1 MPLQA
6 HSDGYSPLHCAAT
19 ASSNARELTEMLL
32 RYGANRHAT
41 DRGGRSVAELAVL
54 SGHPG
59 ALADLLSIDKDT
71 AASAARSA
79 KTLMHT
85 LQHAATNA
93 ATGLSHLLPSP
104 RGGGRT
110 ATPRDGAMSAM
121 SAMSAMT
128 PFGQL
133 PGVAS
138 VKERARVDPKEGQAH
153 CGSSLAPPSGM
164 GELWGRA
171 FGHAKE
177 ESRRR
182 ASSVASLLSRR
193 SSSQSVGTWGGDSA
207 RQRSADDLPT
217 GGGGGNGGGAA
228 VRPAEEQGG
237 GAQPDSEPPTSERMG
252 NAATPGVDG
261 SGTALEVRGVPES
274 TQDADE
280 EGPGV
285 AHIYV

>member
-1 MPLQA
+1 
-6 HSDGYSPLHCAAT
+6 
-19 ASSNARELTEMLL
+19 MLL

-54 SGHPG
+54 SGHAG

-110 ATPRDGAMSAM
+110 ATPRGG
-121 SAMSAMT
+121 AMSAMT

-133 PGVAS
+133 PGMAS
-138 VKERARVDPKEGQAH
+138 AKDRAQGDPKEGQAH
-153 CGSSLAPPSGM
+153 CGSSLPPPSGM

-217 GGGGGNGGGAA
+217 GGGGGGGGAA
-228 VRPAEEQGG
+228 VRPAEERGG

-261 SGTALEVRGVPES
+261 SGTALEVRGVPEL

-280 EGPGV
+280 EGPGA